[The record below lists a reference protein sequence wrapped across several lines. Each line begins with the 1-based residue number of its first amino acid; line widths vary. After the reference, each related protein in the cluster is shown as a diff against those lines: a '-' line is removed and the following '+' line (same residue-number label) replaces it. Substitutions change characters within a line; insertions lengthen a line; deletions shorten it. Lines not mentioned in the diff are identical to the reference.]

1 MTLRLRIRLAKVGL
15 ARFLSHLDLQRTVE
29 RGLRRA
35 GLPLAFTQ
43 GFNPHPRISYAS
55 ALATGTSSE
64 GEFLDV
70 DLTEPVDP
78 GDFVSRANAH
88 LPEGVRVL
96 EARPAPEAGDSLMA
110 SINAA
115 AYRLTVTGAEE
126 AALRSAAA
134 AFLAAGEVVVTREG
148 RSGPKAVNI
157 RPQVYELTVTGP
169 GELRALVQTGS
180 EGNLKPE
187 EVWAGLVALSPDL
200 SGAELTQVH
209 RLMLYRRDPG
219 TGACAEPW
227 RL

>member
-1 MTLRLRIRLAKVGL
+1 MQLRIRLAKVGL

-78 GDFVSRANAH
+78 AEFLARANQH
-88 LPEGVRVL
+88 LPQGVRVL
-96 EARPAPEAGDSLMA
+96 EARPAPGEGDSLMA
-110 SINAA
+110 QINAA
-115 AYRLTVTGAEE
+115 AYRLTVEGADQAALE
-126 AALRSAAA
+126 AAVA
-134 AFLAAGEVVVTREG
+134 AFLAAREVVVAREG
-148 RSGPKAVNI
+148 RTGTRPVDI
-157 RPQVYELTVTGP
+157 RPQVYELAVTGP

-180 EGNLKPE
+180 QGNLKPE
-187 EVWAGLVALSPDL
+187 EVLAGLAQLAPGL
-200 SGAELTQVH
+200 AGAELT
-209 RLMLYRRDPG
+209 L
-219 TGACAEPW
+219 
-227 RL
+227 